1 MDIFA
6 HGLWAGAAFKAIN
19 RKIHPTRIKVRLAVF
34 WGVFPDLFAFTP
46 GFLWLLWNVL
56 SGNLSLSGLHR
67 PSGVEPAPQDGH
79 PMVHLTSTLYSISHS
94 VIVFILIFGLVF
106 LIFRRPVWELSGWLL
121 HILMDI
127 PSHSYRFYP
136 TPFLWPVS
144 GWKFNGY
151 SWGQPWFM
159 VLNYSAIIIAYLLLR
174 KNKKPNIS

>member
-19 RKIHPTRIKVRLAVF
+19 RKIKPTRINVRLSVF
-34 WGVFPDLFAFTP
+34 WGIFPDLLAFTP
-46 GFLWLLWNVL
+46 GFSWLLWNVL
-56 SGNLSLSGLHR
+56 SGSLSISSLHR
-67 PSGVEPAPQDGH
+67 PSGVEPAPHDG
-79 PMVHLTSTLYSISHS
+79 LLIFRITSTLYNISHS
-94 VIVFILIFGLVF
+94 ALVFILIFGLVF

-159 VLNYSAIIIAYLLLR
+159 VLNYSAIIIAYILLH